1 MFHVKQLENQILP
14 AKELLERYMALVLK
28 WQKAVNLISNK
39 EVSSLW
45 ERHILDSA
53 QLYFLIKDD
62 KKILVDLGSGG
73 GFPAVV
79 IAILNKV
86 LNGPLE
92 QIVLIESDNKKSVF
106 LQEVSRVLGLN
117 LTILNKRIEDVD
129 SIHADVITSRA
140 LGQVDLLLKLS
151 QSFYTK
157 ETVFLLL
164 KGKNIDEE
172 HSNLSYTCKWKKQNS
187 LTSDT
192 GCIITITEV
201 IY

>member
-14 AKELLERYMALVLK
+14 AKNLLERYMALVLK
-28 WQKAVNLISNK
+28 WQKAVNLVSNK
-39 EVSSLW
+39 EISSLW
-45 ERHILDSA
+45 NRHILDSA
-53 QLYFLIKDD
+53 QLYFLIPND
-62 KKILVDLGSGG
+62 KKVLVDLGSGG

-86 LNGPLE
+86 LKGPLE
-92 QIVLIESDNKKSVF
+92 KVVLIESDNKKSVF
-106 LQEVSRVLGLN
+106 LQEVSRLLDLN
-117 LTILNKRIEDVD
+117 LTILNQRIEDVK
-129 SIHADVITSRA
+129 SVKADVITSRA
-140 LGQVDLLLKLS
+140 LGQVDLLLNLS

-164 KGKNIDEE
+164 KGQNIDEE
-172 HSNLSYTCKWKKQNS
+172 LSKISYTCKWKKQNS

-201 IY
+201 VY